1 MIQIIIQVEKVKRM
15 LRKMAMGVAVLTLT
29 VTMAACTMGQAVVVP
44 ERDVAI
50 DVQTALDA
58 QNLAMGG
65 LMAGSVTL
73 DESQFSS
80 LLTELLKANSG
91 ENNPVESITAWFEPG
106 TIFLQVDV
114 KDGVLP
120 AAFGDKLAVAG
131 TVDVADGK
139 LMLDLSEASAGTYKV
154 EGASLAPINAQINS
168 ALAGFN
174 LGVPV
179 QVETAE
185 GTLTLSM
192 SQ

>member
-1 MIQIIIQVEKVKRM
+1 M
-15 LRKMAMGVAVLTLT
+15 LRKIGLGIATVALSVAL
-29 VTMAACTMGQAVVVP
+29 AACTMGQGVTVPDRAVM
-44 ERDVAI
+44 I
-50 DVQTALDA
+50 DAQTAIDA
-58 QNLAMGG
+58 QNLAMSG
-65 LMAGSVTL
+65 LMMGNVTL

-91 ENNPVESITAWFEPG
+91 ENMPVESINAWFEPG
-106 TIFLQVDV
+106 TIYLQVDV

-131 TVDVADGK
+131 TVSADGGT
-139 LMLDLSEASAGTYKV
+139 LMLDLSQASAGTYKV
-154 EGASLAPINAQINS
+154 EGAALAPINAQINA
-168 ALAGFN
+168 ALANLN

-192 SQ
+192 Q